1 MTQNPTNFNV
11 EIAHVIGEQLAKQA
25 IASYDQEELNKLVKG
40 SIQYLTTTES
50 ESSFHRHG
58 QNRSKL
64 QQMITDK
71 LFTCLKE
78 KVDELV
84 ASEEHQKAMQELSQ
98 TIMDDVLADAK
109 TKMVDILSDKLANF
123 TVSPHGSI
131 SNMMDDYMRQ
141 LFANRPRY

>member
-1 MTQNPTNFNV
+1 MTQTPTNFNV
-11 EIAHVIGEQLAKQA
+11 EIAQVIGEQLAKQA
-25 IASYDQEELNKLVKG
+25 IASFDQEELNNLVRG

-50 ESSFHRHG
+50 QSSFHR
-58 QNRSKL
+58 NETSRSKL
-64 QQMITDK
+64 QIMITDK

-84 ASEEHQKAMQELSQ
+84 SSEEHQKAMQELSQ
-98 TIMDDVLADAK
+98 TIMEEVLADAK